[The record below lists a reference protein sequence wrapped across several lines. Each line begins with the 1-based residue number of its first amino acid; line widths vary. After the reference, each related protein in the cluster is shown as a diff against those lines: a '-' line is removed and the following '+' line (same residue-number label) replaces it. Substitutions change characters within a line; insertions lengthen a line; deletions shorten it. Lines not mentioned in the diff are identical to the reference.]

1 MKLILG
7 GVFISAVFIGAFSG
21 PPAVHDS
28 GSMADLNYG
37 SRNIGLV
44 ILLTATA
51 MFLVVV
57 VQVLRKDPKFGR
69 YAIGCMASG
78 SAFFLSAGLSAFV
91 YAGTATSV
99 SLMYLGI
106 GTGGVL
112 GLLCAW
118 GGVFKRRHLNKSR
131 KTDA

>member
-1 MKLILG
+1 MKLIL
-7 GVFISAVFIGAFSG
+7 GVFISAVFVGAFSG
-21 PPAVHDS
+21 PAVHDS
-28 GSMADLNYG
+28 GSMADLSYG
-37 SRNIGLV
+37 SRNISLV
-44 ILLTATA
+44 ILLTAAA

-118 GGVFKRRHLNKSR
+118 GVFKRRHLNKSR

>member
-7 GVFISAVFIGAFSG
+7 LFVSAVFIGAFSG
-21 PPAVHDS
+21 PEIHDS
-28 GSMADLNYG
+28 GSMADLSHG
-37 SRNIGLV
+37 SQNLGLV
-44 ILLTATA
+44 ILLTAAA

-57 VQVLRKDPKFGR
+57 VQVLRKNPKFGR
-69 YAIGCMASG
+69 SAIGLMAPG

-91 YAGTATSV
+91 YAGTATAV

-112 GLLCAW
+112 GLLSAW
-118 GGVFKRRHLNKSR
+118 WIFKRRHLNKPR
-131 KTDA
+131 KADA